1 VLKGKKFLSV
11 YTRDLA
17 LAQQA
22 TTWSRQRKSALLASE
37 EWSWMIGHSHRSAR
51 ANRKRKESLMPRP
64 RTADGGALVA
74 RTLKEFGVEVA
85 FGLHGGH
92 LDSLLVGFRN
102 NDVRLIDTRHEAVA
116 VNAADGYARATGR
129 LGVAFATAASGYS
142 NAIAGLA
149 TAYADRSPVL
159 LLTSSPPL
167 RDAEQNALQGSVD
180 QVAMAAPVSKWSHR
194 VTVVEEIP
202 SLISFAVRKAL
213 AGPPGPVVLDL
224 PIDVLFRPA
233 DEARIDRGGGTKIAA
248 PPAPAPHAVGEA
260 LTLLRAADR
269 PAIVAGGGVRGARAS
284 ELLVAFAE
292 RSGIPV
298 FNQLTGFGAMP
309 ADHPLN
315 GFAAGNLGVLNV
327 VNGKGADVVLLL
339 GARRG
344 MFLGGRSGTIIPES
358 ATVIQVDVDSAEIGR
373 FRPFEV
379 GITADSA
386 ETLRA
391 LLDADGG
398 ARWPDRRAWAEAAVL
413 VHRRERPWASEPT
426 VIAGRLH
433 PYHALRETLRAL
445 EPGATLIVDGGE
457 MGSWV
462 DESAHEARPR
472 RIIGFGG
479 YLGFLGIGFGL
490 AIGAQVAEPDRRVV
504 LLMGDGAF
512 GLHPQELDTM
522 ARHRLPIVTVVVNNA
537 CWGMS
542 IHGQQAVYGA
552 DAGIISRL
560 ADTNYDEVA
569 RGLGAAGERVSRLA
583 DVGPTIRRA
592 LECGKPAC
600 VNLTVSGE
608 ITHPITPMMVGYT
621 DDPETIVIP
630 YYDNVPRR

>member
-1 VLKGKKFLSV
+1 V
-11 YTRDLA
+11 
-17 LAQQA
+17 
-22 TTWSRQRKSALLASE
+22 
-37 EWSWMIGHSHRSAR
+37 
-51 ANRKRKESLMPRP
+51 
-64 RTADGGALVA
+64 DGGELVA

-92 LDSLLVGFRN
+92 LDSLLVGLRRN
-102 NDVRLIDTRHEAVA
+102 GLGLIDTRHEAVA
-116 VNAADGYARATGR
+116 VNAADGYARVTGR

-180 QVAMAAPVSKWSHR
+180 QIAMAAAVSKWAHR
-194 VTVVEEIP
+194 VTIVEEIP
-202 SLISFAVRKAL
+202 SLLSFAIRKAL

-233 DEARIDRGGGTKIAA
+233 DEARIDRGGGTRIAA
-248 PPAPAPHAVGEA
+248 PPAPAPDAVREA
-260 LTLLRAADR
+260 LALLRAAER
-269 PAIVAGGGVRGARAS
+269 PAIIAGGGVRGARAS

-298 FNQLTGFGAMP
+298 FNQITGFGAMP

-315 GFAAGNLGVLNV
+315 GFAAGNLGVLQV
-327 VNGKGADVVLLL
+327 IHGKGPDAVLLL

-344 MFLGGRSGTIIPES
+344 MFLGGRSSVVIPES
-358 ATVIQVDVDSAEIGR
+358 AKVIQVDVDGAEIGR

-386 ETLRA
+386 QTLRA
-391 LLDADGG
+391 FLDADGS

-413 VHRRERPWASEPT
+413 VHRRERPWASDPT
-426 VIAGRLH
+426 VVGGRLH
-433 PYHALRETLRAL
+433 PYHALRETFRAL

-472 RIIGFGG
+472 RIVGFGG
-479 YLGFLGIGFGL
+479 YLGFLGIGQGL
-490 AIGAQVAEPDRRVV
+490 AIGAQVAEPDSRVV

-512 GLHPQELDTM
+512 GLQPQELDTM
-522 ARHRLPIVTVVVNNA
+522 VRHRLPIVTVVVNNA

-552 DAGIISRL
+552 EAGIASQL
-560 ADTNYDEVA
+560 ADTDYDAVA
-569 RGLGAAGERVSRLA
+569 RGLGATGERVSRLE
-583 DVGPTIRRA
+583 DVGPAIRRA
-592 LECGKPAC
+592 IDCGKPAC

-608 ITHPITPMMVGYT
+608 VTHPITPTMVGYT

>member
-1 VLKGKKFLSV
+1 
-11 YTRDLA
+11 
-17 LAQQA
+17 
-22 TTWSRQRKSALLASE
+22 
-37 EWSWMIGHSHRSAR
+37 
-51 ANRKRKESLMPRP
+51 MPRP
-64 RTADGGALVA
+64 RTVDGGELVA

-92 LDSLLVGFRN
+92 LDSLLVGLRRN
-102 NDVRLIDTRHEAVA
+102 GLGLIDTRHEAVA
-116 VNAADGYARATGR
+116 VNAADGYARVTGR

-180 QVAMAAPVSKWSHR
+180 QIAMAAAISKWAHR
-194 VTVVEEIP
+194 VTIVEEIP
-202 SLISFAVRKAL
+202 SLLSFAIRKAL

-233 DEARIDRGGGTKIAA
+233 DEARIDRGGGTRIAA
-248 PPAPAPHAVGEA
+248 PPAPAPDAVREA
-260 LTLLRAADR
+260 LALLRAAER
-269 PAIVAGGGVRGARAS
+269 PAIIAGGGVRGASAS

-298 FNQLTGFGAMP
+298 FNQITGFGAMP

-315 GFAAGNLGVLNV
+315 GFAAGNLGVLQV
-327 VNGKGADVVLLL
+327 IHGKGPDAVLLL

-344 MFLGGRSGTIIPES
+344 MFLGGRSSVVIPES
-358 ATVIQVDVDSAEIGR
+358 AKVIQVDVDGAEIGR

-386 ETLRA
+386 QTLRA
-391 LLDADGG
+391 FLDADGS

-413 VHRRERPWASEPT
+413 VHRRERPWASDPT
-426 VIAGRLH
+426 VVGGRLH

-472 RIIGFGG
+472 RIVGFGG
-479 YLGFLGIGFGL
+479 YLGFLGIGQGL

-512 GLHPQELDTM
+512 GLQPQELDTM
-522 ARHRLPIVTVVVNNA
+522 VRHRLPIVTVVVNNA

-552 DAGIISRL
+552 EAGIASRL
-560 ADTNYDEVA
+560 ADTDYDAVA
-569 RGLGAAGERVSRLA
+569 RGLGATGERVSRLE
-583 DVGPTIRRA
+583 DVGPAIRRA
-592 LECGKPAC
+592 IDCGKPAC

-608 ITHPITPMMVGYT
+608 VTHPITPTMVGYT

>member
-1 VLKGKKFLSV
+1 MS
-11 YTRDLA
+11 
-17 LAQQA
+17 
-22 TTWSRQRKSALLASE
+22 
-37 EWSWMIGHSHRSAR
+37 
-51 ANRKRKESLMPRP
+51 RP
-64 RTADGGALVA
+64 RKVDGGELVA

-92 LDSLLVGFRN
+92 LDSLLVGLRRN
-102 NDVRLIDTRHEAVA
+102 GIRLVDTRHEAVA
-116 VNAADGYARATGR
+116 VNAADGYARATGG

-167 RDAEQNALQGSVD
+167 RDAETNALQGSVD
-180 QVAMAAPVSKWSHR
+180 QIAMAAPVSKWAHR

-202 SLISFAVRKAL
+202 SLVSLAIRKAL

-233 DEARIDRGGGTKIAA
+233 DESRIHRGGGTRIAA
-248 PPAPAPHAVGEA
+248 APAPSPDAVRAA
-260 LTLLRAADR
+260 LTLLRDAER
-269 PAIVAGGGVRGARAS
+269 PVIIAGGGVRSARAR

-298 FNQLTGFGAMP
+298 FNQVTSLGAMP

-315 GFAAGNLGVLNV
+315 GFSAWNLAVVQAIGGNGP
-327 VNGKGADVVLLL
+327 DVVLLL
-339 GARRG
+339 GARTG
-344 MFLGGRSGTIIPES
+344 MFLGGRSGTIIPTE
-358 ATVIQVDVDSAEIGR
+358 AKVVQVDVDSAEIGR
-373 FRPFEV
+373 FRPFDV

-386 ETLRA
+386 EALRA
-391 LLDADGG
+391 FLDADEEEWLDHRG
-398 ARWPDRRAWAEAAVL
+398 WAEKAVL
-413 VHRRERPWASEPT
+413 VHRRERPFASEPT
-426 VIAGRLH
+426 VVGGRLH
-433 PYHALRETLRAL
+433 PFHALREVLRAL
-445 EPGATLIVDGGE
+445 DPGATLVVDGGE

-462 DESAHEARPR
+462 DESAHEARPK
-472 RIIGFGG
+472 RIVGFGG

-490 AIGAQVAEPDRRVV
+490 AIGAQVASPRDRVV

-522 ARHRLPIVTVVVNNA
+522 ARHGLPIVTVVVNNA

-542 IHGQQAVYGA
+542 IHGQQVVYGSE
-552 DAGIISRL
+552 AGIVSRL
-560 ADTNYDEVA
+560 ADSDYEEVA
-569 RGLGAAGERVSRLA
+569 RGLGAVGERVSQLE
-583 DVGPTIRRA
+583 DVLPAIRRA
-592 LECGKPAC
+592 LDSGKPAC
-600 VNLTVSGE
+600 INLTVSGE
-608 ITHPITPMMVGYT
+608 VVHPITPSMVGYT
-621 DDPETIVIP
+621 DDPDTIVIP

>member
-1 VLKGKKFLSV
+1 V
-11 YTRDLA
+11 
-17 LAQQA
+17 
-22 TTWSRQRKSALLASE
+22 
-37 EWSWMIGHSHRSAR
+37 
-51 ANRKRKESLMPRP
+51 
-64 RTADGGALVA
+64 DGGELVA

-92 LDSLLVGFRN
+92 LDSLLVGLRRN
-102 NDVRLIDTRHEAVA
+102 GFRLIDTRHEAVA
-116 VNAADGYARATGR
+116 VNAADGYARVTGR

-180 QVAMAAPVSKWSHR
+180 QIAMAAAVSKWAHR
-194 VTVVEEIP
+194 VTIVEEIP
-202 SLISFAVRKAL
+202 SLLSFAIRKAL

-233 DEARIDRGGGTKIAA
+233 DEERIDHGGGTRIAA
-248 PPAPAPHAVGEA
+248 PPAPAPDAVREA
-260 LTLLRAADR
+260 LALLRAAER
-269 PAIVAGGGVRGARAS
+269 PAIIVGGGVRGPRSS

-292 RSGIPV
+292 QSGIPV
-298 FNQLTGFGAMP
+298 FNQITGFGAMP

-315 GFAAGNLGVLNV
+315 GCAAGNLGVLQAIH
-327 VNGKGADVVLLL
+327 GKGPDVVLLL

-344 MFLGGRSGTIIPES
+344 MFLGGRSSVVIPEN
-358 ATVIQVDVDSAEIGR
+358 AKVIQVDVDGAEIGR

-386 ETLRA
+386 QTLRA
-391 LLDADGG
+391 FLDTDGSR
-398 ARWPDRRAWAEAAVL
+398 RWPDRRAWAEAAVL

-426 VIAGRLH
+426 VVGGRLH

-472 RIIGFGG
+472 RIVGFGG
-479 YLGFLGIGFGL
+479 YLGFLGIGQGL
-490 AIGAQVAEPDRRVV
+490 AIGAQVAEPDSRVV

-512 GLHPQELDTM
+512 GLQPQELDTM
-522 ARHRLPIVTVVVNNA
+522 VRHRLPIVTVVVNNA

-552 DAGIISRL
+552 EAGIASQL
-560 ADTNYDEVA
+560 ADTDYDAVA
-569 RGLGAAGERVSRLA
+569 RGLGAAGERVSRLE
-583 DVGPTIRRA
+583 DVGPAIRHA
-592 LECGKPAC
+592 IGCGKPAC

-608 ITHPITPMMVGYT
+608 VTHPITPTMVGYT
-621 DDPETIVIP
+621 DDPDTIVIP

>member
-1 VLKGKKFLSV
+1 
-11 YTRDLA
+11 
-17 LAQQA
+17 
-22 TTWSRQRKSALLASE
+22 
-37 EWSWMIGHSHRSAR
+37 
-51 ANRKRKESLMPRP
+51 MPRP
-64 RTADGGALVA
+64 RTVDGGELVA

-92 LDSLLVGFRN
+92 LDSLLVGLRRN
-102 NDVRLIDTRHEAVA
+102 GLRLIDTRHEAVA
-116 VNAADGYARATGR
+116 VNAADGYARVTGR

-180 QVAMAAPVSKWSHR
+180 QIAMAAAVSKWAHR
-194 VTVVEEIP
+194 VTIVEEIP
-202 SLISFAVRKAL
+202 SLLSFAIRKAL

-233 DEARIDRGGGTKIAA
+233 DDARIDRGGGTRIAS
-248 PPAPAPHAVGEA
+248 PPAPAPDAVREA
-260 LTLLRAADR
+260 LALLGAAER
-269 PAIVAGGGVRGARAS
+269 PAIIAGGGVRGARAS

-298 FNQLTGFGAMP
+298 FNQITGFGAMP

-315 GFAAGNLGVLNV
+315 GFAAGNLGVLQAIH
-327 VNGKGADVVLLL
+327 GKGPDVVLLL

-344 MFLGGRSGTIIPES
+344 MFLGGRSSVVIPAS
-358 ATVIQVDVDSAEIGR
+358 AKVIQVDVDGAEIGR

-386 ETLRA
+386 QTLRA
-391 LLDADGG
+391 FLDADGS

-413 VHRRERPWASEPT
+413 VHRRERPWASDAT
-426 VIAGRLH
+426 VVGGRLH

-472 RIIGFGG
+472 RIVGFGG
-479 YLGFLGIGFGL
+479 YLGFLGIGQGL
-490 AIGAQVAEPDRRVV
+490 AIGAQVAEPDSRVV

-512 GLHPQELDTM
+512 GLQPQELDTM
-522 ARHRLPIVTVVVNNA
+522 VRHRLPIVTVVVNNA

-542 IHGQQAVYGA
+542 IHGQEAVYGA
-552 DAGIISRL
+552 EAGIASKL
-560 ADTNYDEVA
+560 ADTDYDAVA
-569 RGLGAAGERVSRLA
+569 RGLGAAGERVSRLE
-583 DVGPTIRRA
+583 DVGPAIRRA
-592 LECGKPAC
+592 IDCGNPAC

-608 ITHPITPMMVGYT
+608 VTHPITPTMVGYT

>member
-1 VLKGKKFLSV
+1 
-11 YTRDLA
+11 
-17 LAQQA
+17 
-22 TTWSRQRKSALLASE
+22 
-37 EWSWMIGHSHRSAR
+37 
-51 ANRKRKESLMPRP
+51 MPKP
-64 RTADGGALVA
+64 RTVDGGSLVA

-92 LDSLLVGFRN
+92 LDSLLVGLRRN
-102 NDVRLIDTRHEAVA
+102 GLRLIDTRHEAVA
-116 VNAADGYARATGR
+116 VNAADGYARVTGR

-180 QVAMAAPVSKWSHR
+180 QIAMAAAVSKWAHR
-194 VTVVEEIP
+194 VTIVEEIP
-202 SLISFAVRKAL
+202 SLLSFAIRKAL

-233 DEARIDRGGGTKIAA
+233 DEARIDRGGGTRIAA
-248 PPAPAPHAVGEA
+248 PPAPAPDAVREA
-260 LTLLRAADR
+260 LALLRAAER
-269 PAIVAGGGVRGARAS
+269 PAIIAGGGVRGARAS

-298 FNQLTGFGAMP
+298 FNQITGFGAMP

-315 GFAAGNLGVLNV
+315 GFAAGNLGVLQV
-327 VNGKGADVVLLL
+327 IHGKGPDAVLLL

-344 MFLGGRSGTIIPES
+344 MFLGGRSSVVIPES
-358 ATVIQVDVDSAEIGR
+358 AKVIQVDVDGAEIGR

-386 ETLRA
+386 QTLRA
-391 LLDADGG
+391 FLEAEGS

-413 VHRRERPWASEPT
+413 VHRRERPWASDPT
-426 VIAGRLH
+426 VVGGRLH

-445 EPGATLIVDGGE
+445 QPGATLIVDGGE

-472 RIIGFGG
+472 RIVGFGG
-479 YLGFLGIGFGL
+479 YLGFLGIGQGL
-490 AIGAQVAEPDRRVV
+490 AIGAQVAEPDSRVV

-512 GLHPQELDTM
+512 GLQPQELDTM
-522 ARHRLPIVTVVVNNA
+522 VRHHLAIVTVVVNNA

-552 DAGIISRL
+552 EAGIASQL
-560 ADTNYDEVA
+560 ADTDYDAVA
-569 RGLGAAGERVSRLA
+569 RGLGATGERVSRLE
-583 DVGPTIRRA
+583 DVGPAIRRA
-592 LECGKPAC
+592 IDCGKPAC

-608 ITHPITPMMVGYT
+608 VTHPITPTMVGYT

>member
-1 VLKGKKFLSV
+1 
-11 YTRDLA
+11 
-17 LAQQA
+17 
-22 TTWSRQRKSALLASE
+22 
-37 EWSWMIGHSHRSAR
+37 
-51 ANRKRKESLMPRP
+51 MPRS
-64 RTADGGALVA
+64 RTVDGGELVA

-92 LDSLLVGFRN
+92 LDSLLVGLRRN
-102 NDVRLIDTRHEAVA
+102 GLRLIDTRHEAVA
-116 VNAADGYARATGR
+116 VNAADGYARVTGR

-180 QVAMAAPVSKWSHR
+180 QIAMAAAVSKWAHR
-194 VTVVEEIP
+194 VTIVEEIP
-202 SLISFAVRKAL
+202 SLLSFAIRKAL

-233 DEARIDRGGGTKIAA
+233 DEARIDRGGGTRIAA
-248 PPAPAPHAVGEA
+248 PPAPAPDAVREA
-260 LTLLRAADR
+260 LALLRAAER
-269 PAIVAGGGVRGARAS
+269 PAIIVGGGVRGAHAS

-298 FNQLTGFGAMP
+298 FNQITGFGAMP

-315 GFAAGNLGVLNV
+315 GFAAGNLGVLQV
-327 VNGKGADVVLLL
+327 IHGKGPDVVLLL

-344 MFLGGRSGTIIPES
+344 MFLGGRSSVVIPES
-358 ATVIQVDVDSAEIGR
+358 AKVIQVDVDGAEIGR

-386 ETLRA
+386 QTLRA
-391 LLDADGG
+391 FLDADGS

-413 VHRRERPWASEPT
+413 VHRRERPWASDPT
-426 VIAGRLH
+426 VVGGRLH

-472 RIIGFGG
+472 RIVGFGG
-479 YLGFLGIGFGL
+479 YLGFLGIGQGL
-490 AIGAQVAEPDRRVV
+490 AIGAQVAEPDSRVV

-512 GLHPQELDTM
+512 GLQPQELDTM
-522 ARHRLPIVTVVVNNA
+522 VRHRLPIVTVVVNNA

-542 IHGQQAVYGA
+542 IHGQQVVYGA
-552 DAGIISRL
+552 EAGIASQL
-560 ADTNYDEVA
+560 ADTDYDAVA
-569 RGLGAAGERVSRLA
+569 RGLGAAGERVSRLE
-583 DVGPTIRRA
+583 DVGPAIRRA
-592 LECGKPAC
+592 IDCGKPAC

-608 ITHPITPMMVGYT
+608 VTHPITPTMVGYT

>member
-1 VLKGKKFLSV
+1 
-11 YTRDLA
+11 
-17 LAQQA
+17 
-22 TTWSRQRKSALLASE
+22 
-37 EWSWMIGHSHRSAR
+37 
-51 ANRKRKESLMPRP
+51 MPRP
-64 RTADGGALVA
+64 RTVDGGELVA
-74 RTLKEFGVEVA
+74 RTLREFGVEVA

-92 LDSLLVGFRN
+92 LDSLLVGFRR
-102 NDVRLIDTRHEAVA
+102 NDIRLVDTRHEAVA
-116 VNAADGYARATGR
+116 VDAADGYARVTGR

-149 TAYADRSPVL
+149 TAYADRSPLL

-180 QVAMAAPVSKWSHR
+180 QIAMAAPVSKWAHR

-202 SLISFAVRKAL
+202 SLVSFAIRKAL
-213 AGPPGPVVLDL
+213 AGPPGPAVLDL

-233 DEARIDRGGGTKIAA
+233 EESRIDRGGGTKMAA
-248 PPAPAPHAVGEA
+248 SPAPSSDAVREVLA
-260 LTLLRAADR
+260 ILRKAER
-269 PAIVAGGGVRGARAS
+269 PVIIAGGGVRSAAS
-284 ELLVAFAE
+284 RELLVAFAE

-298 FNQLTGFGAMP
+298 FNQMTSFGAMP

-315 GFAAGNLGVLNV
+315 GFAAGNLAVLQAV
-327 VNGKGADVVLLL
+327 SGKGPDAVLLI
-339 GARRG
+339 GARTG
-344 MFLGGRSGTIIPES
+344 LFLGGRSGTIIPLD
-358 ATVIQVDVDSAEIGR
+358 AKVVQVDVDAAEIGR

-379 GITADSA
+379 GVTADSA
-386 ETLRA
+386 ETFRA

-398 ARWPDRRAWAEAAVL
+398 HWPDRGAWAEAAIL
-413 VHRRERPWASEPT
+413 IHRRERPFASQPT
-426 VIAGRLH
+426 VVGGRLH

-445 EPGATLIVDGGE
+445 EPGATLVVDGGE

-462 DESAHEARPR
+462 DESAHEARPK

-490 AIGAQVAEPDRRVV
+490 AIGAQVAEPQSRVV

-542 IHGQQAVYGA
+542 IHGQEAVYGPE
-552 DAGIISRL
+552 AGIVSRL
-560 ADTNYDEVA
+560 ADTDYEEVA
-569 RGLGAAGERVSRLA
+569 RGLGASGERVSRLE
-583 DVGPTIRRA
+583 DVGPAIRRA
-592 LECGKPAC
+592 LESGKPAC
-600 VNLTVSGE
+600 INLTVSGDV
-608 ITHPITPMMVGYT
+608 THPITPAMVGYT